1 MLDSG
6 GVQATNASIPLPLVA
21 RRQKSNLQ
29 GGKDCGKK
37 KIDEA
42 LACLDRAKPDAGR
55 FTNVTGSGLIVA
67 HGPFDFVASLDGT
80 IRYSGK

>member
-1 MLDSG
+1 L
-6 GVQATNASIPLPLVA
+6 
-21 RRQKSNLQ
+21 R
-29 GGKDCGKK
+29 KK

-55 FTNVTGSGLIVA
+55 FTNVTGSELIVA